1 MRITLRELVLT
12 TLFWLLAVQ
21 VNGQIRGYVVDSQ
34 TGDSIPY
41 VSATYKGHQV
51 AVSGNMA
58 GRFEIIRM
66 EGWTLTV

>member
-1 MRITLRELVLT
+1 MRITLREVILT

-21 VNGQIRGYVVDSQ
+21 VNGQIKGYVVDSQ

-41 VSATYKGHQV
+41 VSAFYKGHQV

-66 EGWTLTV
+66 EG